1 MDKIPFLRTS
11 KTGGLLH
18 AVSLLESL
26 NTTRS
31 IHKFLF
37 TGKERV
43 AGRTNLRR
51 YLRLGGTRQ
60 EGIAAQTLNRNFI
73 ILGMDS
79 FFHDFP
85 P

>member
-11 KTGGLLH
+11 KTGALLH

-31 IHKFLF
+31 IHKLLF

-51 YLRLGGTRQ
+51 YLRLGGAGQ

-79 FFHDFP
+79 FFHNFP

>member
-11 KTGGLLH
+11 KTGALLH
-18 AVSLLESL
+18 AVSLFESL
-26 NTTRS
+26 NTTCS
-31 IHKFLF
+31 IHKLLF

-43 AGRTNLRR
+43 AGRTNFRC
-51 YLRLGGTRQ
+51 YLRLGGTGK
-60 EGIAAQTLNRNFI
+60 EGIAAQTLDRNFI